1 MPVRVFWDDE
11 DPRLFRWEIHGR
23 WTWDEFFQA
32 QARVDEMMQSV
43 DSLVDILFDMR
54 GAEGLPPNMM
64 SNIKRVMDAGGAHTA
79 AIVIVGAD
87 DGTRYM
93 FRTFA
98 GVFRLLVARYRIFFA
113 DTLEEARRLIAAER
127 ARRTGDDA

>member
-11 DPRLFRWEIHGR
+11 DPRIFRWEIRGR

-32 QARVDEMMQSV
+32 QARVSEMLESI
-43 DSLVDILFDMR
+43 DFLVDIVFDMR

-79 AIVIVGAD
+79 AIVILGAD
-87 DGTRYM
+87 DITRYM

-98 GVFRLLVARYRIFFA
+98 GVFRLLVARYTIFFA
-113 DTLEEARRLIAAER
+113 GSLDEARRFIATDR
-127 ARRTGDDA
+127 ARRTGDA